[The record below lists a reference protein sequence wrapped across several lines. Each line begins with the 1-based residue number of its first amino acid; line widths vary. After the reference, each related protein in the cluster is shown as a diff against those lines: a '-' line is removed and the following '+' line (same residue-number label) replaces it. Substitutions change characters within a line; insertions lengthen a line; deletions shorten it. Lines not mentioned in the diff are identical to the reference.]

1 MLFGITD
8 PVALG
13 GEQANPAAEQW
24 AEAKYQQLEV
34 DIRFYSQK
42 GKSRML

>member
-1 MLFGITD
+1 MLVGITD

-13 GEQANPAAEQW
+13 GANPAAEQW